1 MMKKKQ
7 SNTKNNQSRS
17 GNKVFQ
23 VPPPSARAVPREN
36 KDPCWLQE
44 VDKHKVQLLHKIVDS
59 QARLLDKENYSA
71 KTFTCHLRQIRGM
84 LKDPDLQDQKHFY
97 RPSSHA
103 ARKIWNEDMCATVA
117 GCLPRLS
124 KDAYF
129 ARVMNE
135 YQIFSREHKYG
146 GLSPMNPIAQALRD
160 EICRQILLSVVEK
173 ELDITLSIIEVEK
186 GRKMQKGR
194 QGLSSTGTIKMCEC
208 QDRCTRSWAGKC
220 ESMIKNQEDESSE
233 DILEILDRLIS
244 SMQIEYKP
252 EEEEIEMSKKGNN
265 SGNKKRDDHG
275 PPTAC
280 PPCAPPSSPYAELY
294 DVIDGRCKAPEC
306 RNNPGDGMD
315 IGLAFFCPINR

>member
-1 MMKKKQ
+1 MMRKKQ
-7 SNTKNNQSRS
+7 SNTKNKQSRP

-23 VPPPSARAVPREN
+23 VPPINVKAVPHEN

-44 VDKHKVQLLHKIVDS
+44 VDKHKVHLLHKIVDS
-59 QARLLDKENYSA
+59 QSKLLDRENYSA
-71 KTFTCHLRQIRGM
+71 KIFTYHLRQIRGM

-97 RPSSHA
+97 KPSSHA
-103 ARKIWNEDMCATVA
+103 ARKIWNEEMCATVA

-194 QGLSSTGTIKMCEC
+194 QGLSSTGTIKICEC
-208 QDRCTRSWAGKC
+208 QDRCTRSWTGKC
-220 ESMIKNQEDESSE
+220 ESMIKDQENENRDE
-233 DILEILDRLIS
+233 IFEILNRLIA
-244 SMQIEYKP
+244 SMEIEDKT
-252 EEEEIEMSKKGNN
+252 EEEENNMSKKGNN
-265 SGNKKRDDHG
+265 SGNKKRDDYG

-280 PPCAPPSSPYAELY
+280 PPGAPPSSPYTELY
-294 DVIDGRCKAPEC
+294 DVIDGRCGASEC